1 MIDLNELV
9 YALNEHLGRDAF
21 VLFLG
26 TNGAPDKDEER
37 VVGTVNV
44 GRVPYAFSTDQIDA
58 ESLNITFTFDLP
70 CGTDE
75 DDLRRD
81 KAIAI
86 IGEKLLSWKKIRLDY
101 VDGNIYYL
109 NTFFEALPMGQPY
122 VDCGRITQQ
131 LVVSGKA
138 LIQHG
143 DCGAWLGNNE
153 VIFITREGGNGI
165 GGKLLVVDKASSTT
179 ISHDTAIDLSE
190 GAYVPAIEAIA
201 YTNTVKLTCLYMG
214 TDIDQFFWHIGEGHV
229 IDPNECLKFEAYK
242 EAFDGRPV
250 DDITKMCKI
259 VSVLNIS
266 SAGVFNRY
274 DVVLQMVQEV

>member
-9 YALNEHLGRDAF
+9 FALNEYLGRDKF

-70 CGTDE
+70 CGTVA
-75 DDLRRD
+75 DDSKRD
-81 KAIAI
+81 LAVAT
-86 IGEKLLSWKKIRLDY
+86 IGEKLIGWRKIRLDY
-101 VDGNIYYL
+101 VDGSTYYL

-153 VIFITREGGNGI
+153 RITLTTEGGNGI
-165 GGKLLVVDKASSTT
+165 KGEVLVVDKASSTT
-179 ISHDTAIDLSE
+179 ISHDPAIDLSA
-190 GAYVPAIEAIA
+190 GSYIPAIEAIA

-214 TDIDQFFWHIGEGHV
+214 TRIDKFFWKVGEGLV
-229 IDPNECLKFEAYK
+229 GDPNEHILFES
-242 EAFDGRPV
+242 ER
-250 DDITKMCKI
+250 ITASGDMEYGSEKMCKI
-259 VSVLNIS
+259 VSVSNIS

-274 DVVLQMVQEV
+274 EVVLQMLYEV